1 MWPGDG
7 ATGPVDGDSGQ
18 QGSKGQGQTPA
29 AVPRGRETA
38 VELGGEE
45 TERARRWQQSRG
57 GLPCTPC
64 CSSPQLPTPRPNAG
78 AGCVSPP
85 GPRTAAPTEGKGAR
99 GPWGKEPE
107 GPAETTTACRSR
119 RPGPRARAGWAVT
132 NVTGRK
138 WEPELG
144 TAPPGRTTRTRA
156 AVAFGCHW
164 APARAAFPGPS
175 RGLPD
180 VGEARAAPSPG
191 SAEGSAPG
199 RRCRPVKSCPPRPG
213 SSKSRWH
220 REVPQQSAKAA
231 DPAVGREAEAQ
242 AAAAGTCQGR
252 LATRAPSPGAG
263 EPVVCLGQP
272 AANTWHPQVTYQPQN
287 RPLMKQ
293 TSRLPPAWGPRPPVT
308 GSVSLGWRSPPQG
321 VRPKESCPLGPL
333 PAGSCLR
340 SHILDFMQT

>member
-1 MWPGDG
+1 M
-7 ATGPVDGDSGQ
+7 
-18 QGSKGQGQTPA
+18 
-29 AVPRGRETA
+29 
-38 VELGGEE
+38 ELGGEE

-180 VGEARAAPSPG
+180 VGEAWAAPSSG
-191 SAEGSAPG
+191 LAEGSAPG

-263 EPVVCLGQP
+263 LQRGARGVSGTACSKHLAP
-272 AANTWHPQVTYQPQN
+272 AGDLPATE
-287 RPLMKQ
+287 
-293 TSRLPPAWGPRPPVT
+293 PPANEANKPAPSCVGTSATCHWIGELGLAQPTP
-308 GSVSLGWRSPPQG
+308 GSQAQG
-321 VRPKESCPLGPL
+321 VVPIRPSPCWLL
-333 PAGSCLR
+333 PQKP
-340 SHILDFMQT
+340 HP